1 MLPQVEEVLP
11 QVEEVLP
18 QVEEVLVVPLM
29 MLKEEQGRRSGMG
42 KDPVE
47 LNRHQHV

>member
-11 QVEEVLP
+11 QVEEVL
-18 QVEEVLVVPLM
+18 VAPLM
-29 MLKEEQGRRSGMG
+29 MLKEEQGSRSGMG